1 MTQSRIWEPSA
12 ARRRGAFTLIELLVV
27 IAIIAILAAILFPVF
42 AQAKRAAKQSVTL
55 SNIKQ
60 VALGARMYAG
70 DYDDTGA
77 MTVQA
82 IMVPGGPWLPQ
93 DTWVAHLQMIY
104 PYTKNAAI
112 HWHGMSPKPSKSASF
127 QEQYTAVNPA
137 VSETWGTWTQLTT
150 IAPNAVGTNG
160 WNGDIY
166 PRRESDYVDP
176 AALVMYAPIDTGA
189 SGMGALDWNPYY
201 ETCVDDPTQLWF
213 WLYQASVKHANS
225 VVSGFADGHAKVK
238 KTGTFLVGSNC
249 TTANWDAWIRTPDTN
264 RYYGFYLDG
273 IAETP

>member
-1 MTQSRIWEPSA
+1 MLQSIS
-12 ARRRGAFTLIELLVV
+12 RRLNAGRSKGFTLIELLVV

-42 AQAKRAAKQSVTL
+42 AQAKKAAKQTTTL

-60 VALGARMYAG
+60 IALGARMYAA

-93 DTWVAHLQMIY
+93 DDWVVHLQMIY

-112 HWHGMSPKPSKSASF
+112 HWHGMRPKPSPSASF
-127 QEQYTAVNPA
+127 QERYTPVNPA
-137 VSETWGTWTQLTT
+137 VSQTWGTWTQATT

-160 WNGDIY
+160 WNGDIF
-166 PRRESDYVDP
+166 PRKESEFVDS
-176 AALVMYAPIDTGA
+176 AALVMYAPINTDTPNG
-189 SGMGALDWNPYY
+189 GALDWNPYY
-201 ETCVDDPTQLWF
+201 ETCVDNPAMLWW
-213 WLYQASVKHANS
+213 WLYQAHLQHNNS

-238 KTGTFLVGSNC
+238 KSGTFLVGANC
-249 TTANWDAWIRTPDTN
+249 TAANWDVFIRKPDTN

-273 IAETP
+273 IAEVP

>member
-1 MTQSRIWEPSA
+1 MLQLTTTP
-12 ARRRGAFTLIELLVV
+12 RRTRLRPGGFTLIELLVV

-42 AQAKRAAKQSVTL
+42 AQAKKAAKQTTTL

-60 VALGARMYAG
+60 IALGARMYAA

-93 DTWVAHLQMIY
+93 DDWVVHLQMLY

-112 HWHGMSPKPSKSASF
+112 HWHGMRPKPSPSASF
-127 QEQYTAVNPA
+127 QERYTPVNPA
-137 VSETWGTWTQLTT
+137 VSQTWGTWTQATT

-160 WNGDIY
+160 WNGDIF
-166 PRRESDYVDP
+166 PRKESQFVDP
-176 AALVMYAPIDTGA
+176 AAIVMYAPINADTP
-189 SGMGALDWNPYY
+189 SGGALDWNPYY
-201 ETCVDDPTQLWF
+201 ETCVDNPAMLWW
-213 WLYQASVKHANS
+213 WLYQAHLQHNKG
-225 VVSGFADGHAKVK
+225 VVSGFADGHAKIK
-238 KTGTFLVGSNC
+238 KGDTFLEGANC
-249 TTANWDAWIRTPDTN
+249 TAPNYDAWIRKPGPN

-273 IAETP
+273 IAEVP